1 MEWEDLAGHLFIRR
15 TQASISVF
23 FYLNDPSKMV
33 HHSTNPGLYEKLSE
47 EQFYAQK
54 EQYKVQ
60 TIAWS
65 NLF

>member
-1 MEWEDLAGHLFIRR
+1 MLYQFACQYDYDGMTIY
-15 TQASISVF
+15 V
-23 FYLNDPSKMV
+23 DD
-33 HHSTNPGLYEKLSE
+33 NPGLYEKLSE